1 MRYLGILGFGNMGEA
16 AAAGVRCRMPDLPIG
31 VFDRKAERTAFA
43 KDRCGFA
50 VFSSP
55 GELVAAADRIVLAMK
70 PQDAAALLPEIREA
84 SRGKGFISLLAGK
97 PVQAIRDGLD
107 TDQVCRFMPNIAARK
122 GKALTAV
129 CFAPGAGEEFKA
141 DCLAVAAAMG
151 AAVELP
157 EKLFAA
163 FTGVCGCGIGF
174 ALSFLHSMALGGV
187 AAGLDYPT
195 ALRSAAAAAE
205 GAVSLLSEPGSH
217 PVELLTRVTSAGGAT
232 IQGVREL
239 EKGGFSAAAM
249 AAVERA
255 ALKALEMEK
264 PAP

>member
-16 AAAGVRCRMPDLPIG
+16 MAAGVRGSAPGLPIG
-31 VFDRKAERTAFA
+31 VHDVKAEKRDLA
-43 KDRCGFA
+43 RNRYGLA
-50 VFSSP
+50 VFPSP
-55 GELVAAADRIVLAMK
+55 GELVAAADRVVLAVK
-70 PQDAAALLPEIREA
+70 PQDADALLPEIREA
-84 SRGKGFISLLAGK
+84 SRGKGFISLLAGR
-97 PVQAIRDGLD
+97 QIRSIRDGLA

-141 DCLAVAAAMG
+141 DCMAVAGAMG
-151 AAVELP
+151 TAMELP

-163 FTGVCGCGIGF
+163 FTGICGCGIGF
-174 ALSFLHSMALGGV
+174 ALSFIHSMALGGV

-195 ALRSAAAAAE
+195 ALKAAAAAAE

-217 PVELLTRVTSAGGAT
+217 PVELLTRVTSAGGST

-239 EKGGFSAAAM
+239 EKSGFSGAAM
-249 AAVERA
+249 EAVESA
-255 ALKALEMEK
+255 ARKAGEMEE
-264 PAP
+264 PR

>member
-1 MRYLGILGFGNMGEA
+1 MGEA
-16 AAAGVRCRMPDLPIG
+16 AAAGVHGRMPDLPVGI
-31 VFDRKAERTAFA
+31 FDVKAEKRAFA
-43 KDRCGFA
+43 KDRYGFA

-55 GELVAAADRIVLAMK
+55 VELVAAADRIVLAMK
-70 PQDAAALLPEIREA
+70 PQDVEALLPQIRDA

-97 PVQAIRDGLD
+97 PVQSIREGLA
-107 TDQVCRFMPNIAARK
+107 TDHVCRFMPNIAARK

-129 CFAPGAGEEFKA
+129 CFTPGAGEEFKA
-141 DCLAVAAAMG
+141 DCLAVAGAMG
-151 AAVELP
+151 TAMELP

-163 FTGVCGCGIGF
+163 FTGACGCGIGF

-195 ALRSAAAAAE
+195 ALKSAVAAAE

-232 IQGVREL
+232 IQGVKAL
-239 EKGGFSAAAM
+239 EQGGFSGTVM
-249 AAVERA
+249 EAVESA
-255 ALKALEMEK
+255 ARKARDMEA
-264 PAP
+264 PAR